1 MDVPLFDIQQADIAP
16 LMSSL
21 IGTAVPTNNIGK
33 LPLNYL
39 NVTEVFIAHF
49 ISLLIRMGRF
59 EQFFSTI
66 RHHVYVYC
74 TGDSGINCFK
84 QSTLFSNLL
93 YAFIRIF

>member
-1 MDVPLFDIQQADIAP
+1 MDVPLFNIQQADIAP

-59 EQFFSTI
+59 EQFLSTI
-66 RHHVYVYC
+66 RHNVYVYRQFWHKFFQ
-74 TGDSGINCFK
+74 TIHSI
-84 QSTLFSNLL
+84 LEP
-93 YAFIRIF
+93 FICIYSDF